1 MAVITVE
8 PAGKTSVV
16 YSYMQARLM
25 SQLNGEWL
33 MSLVCVSKPL
43 ITVYVTMTHFA
54 TAWLSRDS
62 RVILSK

>member
-54 TAWLSRDS
+54 TA
-62 RVILSK
+62 